1 MNSFSFIELMN
12 ARLQL
17 SGNSYAVIKFNLKGD
32 PYNLIPVDSSCVT
45 VKVYNGEPFYIIN
58 DPDMGVKG
66 TFFYWEVIHFKML
79 SRNGITGMSPIQA
92 AREGIGLGLAA
103 EKFGADFFQKG
114 GNLKGALETDGHMED
129 AQFKAWKKRWE
140 TFYGGAVGDHTTPIL
155 EYGMKYK
162 PIGIPPND
170 AQFIE
175 TRVFQLQDI
184 ARFFNTPPSLIG
196 DLSRATFSNGE
207 QQDMQFAKYSLRP
220 ILKGQECEFESK
232 LVNLKD
238 EGTISIKYNMDG
250 LLRADMKTRAAYEQT
265 LVSTGILTRN
275 EAREIENKEPIEGLD
290 TPLDPAF
297 LQGKQPALSVNQDNN
312 QQK

>member
-1 MNSFSFIELMN
+1 
-12 ARLQL
+12 
-17 SGNSYAVIKFNLKGD
+17 
-32 PYNLIPVDSSCVT
+32 
-45 VKVYNGEPFYIIN
+45 
-58 DPDMGVKG
+58 
-66 TFFYWEVIHFKML
+66 
-79 SRNGITGMSPIQA
+79 
-92 AREGIGLGLAA
+92 
-103 EKFGADFFQKG
+103 
-114 GNLKGALETDGHMED
+114 
-129 AQFKAWKKRWE
+129 
-140 TFYGGAVGDHTTPIL
+140 
-155 EYGMKYK
+155 MKYK

>member
-1 MNSFSFIELMN
+1 
-12 ARLQL
+12 
-17 SGNSYAVIKFNLKGD
+17 
-32 PYNLIPVDSSCVT
+32 
-45 VKVYNGEPFYIIN
+45 
-58 DPDMGVKG
+58 MGVKE
-66 TFFYWEVIHFKML
+66 TFFYWEVLHFKML
-79 SRNGITGMSPIQA
+79 SRNGFTGLSPIQA

-114 GNLKGALETDGHMED
+114 GNLKGALETDGHMD
-129 AQFKAWKKRWE
+129 DGQFKAWKKRWE
-140 TFYGGAVGDHTTPIL
+140 AFYGGAVGDHTTPIL

-184 ARFFNTPPSLIG
+184 ARFFNMPPSLIG

-207 QQDMQFAKYSLRP
+207 QQDMQFVKYSLGP
-220 ILKGQECEFESK
+220 LLKSQEIEFEQK
-232 LVNLKD
+232 LVNRK
-238 EGTISIKYNMDG
+238 EQGMIEIKYDMDG

-275 EAREIENKEPIEGLD
+275 EARNIENREPIDGLD
-290 TPLDPAF
+290 VPIDPAF
-297 LQGKQPALSVNQDNN
+297 LAGKQSLTVNQDNN
-312 QQK
+312 TKANAQE